1 MLSLAAQWTHAG
13 RPNGF
18 LEVILQAEYCI
29 HSTTVWRTKDWHM
42 APTDFSSRF
51 NESVIEASCGMD
63 SRQEPGTVPD
73 SGSAPEP
80 GMFVNICQFFFRSSN
95 L

>member
-1 MLSLAAQWTHAG
+1 
-13 RPNGF
+13 
-18 LEVILQAEYCI
+18 
-29 HSTTVWRTKDWHM
+29 M

-63 SRQEPGTVPD
+63 SRQEPGAVPD

-80 GMFVNICQFFFRSSN
+80 GMFVNICQFFYRSSN